1 MEYRGNDAE
10 MDQPTFSDILDVCHE
25 MRAELNCDFAAIAI
39 QDEVGTDIKWPYAS
53 GNRNEKYK
61 RIAVRYGKGIAG
73 KVISTGRPMMIS
85 DLSNDKSSMVLEHPI
100 MLAEQL
106 LSAYSVPLLINGT
119 AKGALLAGN
128 RSSHLFTEN
137 EQNSI
142 AKYVNKLEIMFNS
155 NHSL

>member
-1 MEYRGNDAE
+1 MEYKGNDE
-10 MDQPTFSDILDVCHE
+10 GMDQPTFSDILDVCHE

-39 QDEVGTDIKWPYAS
+39 QDDIGTDIKWPYVS

-61 RIAVRYGKGIAG
+61 RITVRYGKGIAG

-106 LSAYSVPLLINGT
+106 LSAYSVPLLIKGM

-142 AKYVNKLEIMFNS
+142 AKYVEKLEVLFS
-155 NHSL
+155 NHSR